1 MSVGAACGIFQA
13 TMLSRSSLLHGIAT
27 TAASSIVPPVQ
38 QAELDLSTAAELINT
53 QCPPE
58 FLRAVARS
66 RRFLYRG
73 EGLPQPRVLS
83 PAPDLLQ
90 LETYGS
96 QAALD
101 YFMCLETTLAAGALA
116 RPSTGHIGTSR
127 RSDAEVWGA
136 AASVW
141 PINVGVSLAYAWP
154 LQRRVFWPATPSLLA
169 GARCGRSALRLDV
182 GLERA
187 LTQGHE
193 VLFAATSFVAVPAE
207 QDAQLRAA
215 LRLRGGIARAAAAT
229 PVAAAGPCGVP
240 VRRVAHALE
249 AARAPGAGLS
259 GGGDKQPPITLYTLE
274 VDYEAQPGASD
285 ARVTWPV
292 Y

>member
-1 MSVGAACGIFQA
+1 MTLAMSVGAACGIFQA
-13 TMLSRSSLLHGIAT
+13 TMLSRSSLLHGIAA

-193 VLFAATSFVAVPAE
+193 VRLAAVRVGP
-207 QDAQLRAA
+207 
-215 LRLRGGIARAAAAT
+215 RLCRPPSGADPHLGANPSRVLTLARCSSQRPVSSPCLQSKMRSCARHSACAAAS
-229 PVAAAGPCGVP
+229 P
-240 VRRVAHALE
+240 
-249 AARAPGAGLS
+249 AP
-259 GGGDKQPPITLYTLE
+259 PP
-274 VDYEAQPGASD
+274 P
-285 ARVTWPV
+285 PP
-292 Y
+292 